1 MMNMHIVTI
10 EGIPYAWLE
19 QLQEIHAHVF
29 NGASLPLEKLEKK
42 EGLLCILAVEGD
54 TLIGFKLGYPHPDD
68 IFYSWLGGVH
78 VAHRG
83 QGIASQ
89 LMKQQHEHIKTLG
102 FYKVRTYGRNT
113 FKAMLITNLK
123 HGFDILSTFIDE
135 KGRHK
140 IIFEKTID

>member
-1 MMNMHIVTI
+1 MHIVTI

-19 QLQEIHAHVF
+19 QLQKIHAHVF
-29 NGASLPLEKLEKK
+29 DGANLPLEKLEKK

-54 TLIGFKLGYPHPDD
+54 ILIGFKLGYPHPDGV
-68 IFYSWLGGVH
+68 FYSWLGGVH
-78 VAHRG
+78 VTKRG

-102 FYKVRTYGRNT
+102 FHKVRTYGRNT
-113 FKAMLITNLK
+113 CKAMLITNLK
-123 HGFDILSTFIDE
+123 HGFDILSTFSDE

>member
-29 NGASLPLEKLEKK
+29 DGANLPLEKLEKK

-78 VAHRG
+78 AAYRG
-83 QGIASQ
+83 
-89 LMKQQHEHIKTLG
+89 H
-102 FYKVRTYGRNT
+102 
-113 FKAMLITNLK
+113 
-123 HGFDILSTFIDE
+123 
-135 KGRHK
+135 
-140 IIFEKTID
+140 